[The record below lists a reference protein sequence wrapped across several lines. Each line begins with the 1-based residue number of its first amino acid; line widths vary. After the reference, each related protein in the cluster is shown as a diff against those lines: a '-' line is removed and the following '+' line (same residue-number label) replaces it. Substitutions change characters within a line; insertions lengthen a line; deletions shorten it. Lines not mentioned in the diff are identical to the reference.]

1 MPTPKLMPPLTAM
14 CVLCADVDAHRDFY
28 TDILGLAVN
37 RREDGFVNFKAR
49 DGMAICLWE
58 IGHIH
63 RHLGYPVHAPSAIVA
78 KSIVALPVGSA
89 ADVDALAGRCRAR
102 HVEIVAGP
110 GVNRHG
116 EYALM
121 IADPNRALWEI
132 VVAPQAVNPD
142 AAGSNARRLTLIA
155 DDLAATRRFFGE
167 RVELVETRATPR
179 LCVYACER
187 GAELELLA
195 RDALPGRLG
204 AALNLEQRRA
214 HLVMGAFGYVD
225 TAKVDAL
232 YHRLSA
238 RGVPFSGPAVVHA
251 WKFHACYFTDPD
263 ANIWEIYAPVR
274 ADIGTQLLG

>member
-1 MPTPKLMPPLTAM
+1 MSSWTPPLTAM

-28 TDILGLAVN
+28 TGILGLEVN

-63 RHLGYPVHAPSAIVA
+63 RHLGHPGYPPGAIAA
-78 KSIVALPVGSA
+78 KSIVALPVGA
-89 ADVDALAGRCRAR
+89 ATEIDALAARCRGR
-102 HVEIVAGP
+102 GVEVVAGP
-110 GVNRHG
+110 GLNRHG

-121 IADPNRALWEI
+121 ILDPNQAVWEI
-132 VVAPQAVNPD
+132 IVAPEAV
-142 AAGSNARRLTLIA
+142 AATGGSNARRLTLIA
-155 DDLAATRRFFGE
+155 DDLAATRRFFSE
-167 RVELVETRATPR
+167 RIELEEARNPAQA
-179 LCVYACER
+179 CVYACER

-195 RDALPGRLG
+195 RHALPGRIG
-204 AALNLEQRRA
+204 AQLTQDQHRA
-214 HLVMGAFGYVD
+214 HLVMGAFGFVD

-232 YHRLSA
+232 YHRLVA
-238 RGVPFSGPAVVHA
+238 RDVPFSGPPVVHE

>member
-1 MPTPKLMPPLTAM
+1 MPTPNWMPPLTAM

-28 TDILGLAVN
+28 TDILGLTVN

-78 KSIVALPVGSA
+78 KSIVALPVGDS
-89 ADVDALAGRCRAR
+89 ADVDALAARCRAR

-110 GVNRHG
+110 GLNRHG

-121 IADPNRALWEI
+121 IVDPNQALWEI
-132 VVAPQAVNPD
+132 VAAPQAVSTGTV
-142 AAGSNARRLTLIA
+142 GSNARRLTLIA
-155 DDLAATRRFFGE
+155 DDLAVTRRFFGE
-167 RVELVETRATPR
+167 RVELAEARATPHS
-179 LCVYACER
+179 CVYACER
-187 GAELELLA
+187 DAELELLA
-195 RDALPGRLG
+195 RHALPGRMA
-204 AALNLEQRRA
+204 AALTQAQCRA

-263 ANIWEIYAPVR
+263 ANIWEIYSPVR